1 MNMDRKVSLGF
12 GRLCLQALLAAG
24 LLSLPTAVSAE
35 TVEVGKQ
42 LEAVS
47 TETVEV
53 GKQFEAFSLE
63 DQFGK
68 PLAVDESVRAIL
80 FVRDRVA
87 DEVMKRAL
95 ADEGPTQLA
104 GAGAVYL
111 SNMDGMP
118 PLIRKYIAIPMLRQ
132 RAYAVGVD
140 QDSSHTGDFPS
151 REGQPTLLV
160 LEDLR
165 ITRIEQLESI
175 EVVRATLA
183 QLTPPGKGAPAVKAP
198 NGN

>member
-1 MNMDRKVSLGF
+1 MELGRKVSLGF
-12 GRLCLQALLAAG
+12 GRLCIQAILATGLLA
-24 LLSLPTAVSAE
+24 LPWTSSAE
-35 TVEVGKQ
+35 TIEVGQ
-42 LEAVS
+42 RLA
-47 TETVEV
+47 
-53 GKQFEAFSLE
+53 AFSLD

-68 PLAVDESVRAIL
+68 LLAVDESVRAIL

-95 ADEGPTQLA
+95 ADEGTTQLA

-132 RAYAVGVD
+132 RTYPVGVD

-151 REGQPTLLV
+151 AEGQPTLLV

-165 ITRIEQLESI
+165 ITRIEQLASI
-175 EVVRATLA
+175 EIVRATLA
-183 QLTPPGKGAPAVKAP
+183 ELTPPE
-198 NGN
+198 